1 VRGLNWGAISIV
13 SDAPCQPSH
22 RRSGKTD
29 ETSSPAEGDVQN
41 VENYPETD
49 PPGAHRVPKPQLSAL
64 QRFSSRTPQEKEKFF
79 LLFSQLLKEL
89 AEK

>member
-1 VRGLNWGAISIV
+1 MRGLNWGAISIV